1 MFPVGIVEYNED
13 GQVLRVVRVVPAQPA
28 QPFDCLAVVAELWG
42 GD

>member
-1 MFPVGIVEYNED
+1 
-13 GQVLRVVRVVPAQPA
+13 VLRVVRVVPAQPA